1 MVRSEILNYQE
12 KISQMPM
19 LERIEGIKESLSA
32 AGDEAQVLRHLP
44 SWASKEMADIGLY
57 RYALPRELGGEDLRA
72 REQIEII
79 EAVSAI
85 DGSVGWCVQ
94 ISSEI
99 NALVIRQM
107 DDALA
112 CKIFD
117 DWDAL
122 VCSGHGPAN
131 GEGPGRAAT
140 QDGEGWRID
149 YQGSFASG
157 CHNANWNYL
166 MGAMTVDPATGQPAQ
181 ASFMV
186 PRGEFEIID
195 TWDTA
200 GMRGSGSHDV
210 RMTDCYVPP
219 EHLLPFRSLAPSR
232 RWSNPTYRN
241 PTHAIYNKS
250 AVALGVCRG
259 ALDAFIDLALNKVP
273 WGMSSTLKDQPQI
286 HYRVGE
292 AQAKLLAARAF
303 VIETQE
309 ALEEHLGPLPED
321 GGRLS
326 PEWEYHWPALLA
338 CAHSAQTCR
347 EIVSMSNNT
356 AGTTGCRMDSPLE
369 RQLRDA
375 HQAANHALIS
385 YRHYEQIGKT
395 FMGHPPEARYV
406 ELARP

>member
-122 VCSGHGPAN
+122 VCSGHGP
-131 GEGPGRAAT
+131 PTGRALAVQQPRMAKAGESITRDHLPAAAT
-140 QDGEGWRID
+140 
-149 YQGSFASG
+149 
-157 CHNANWNYL
+157 
-166 MGAMTVDPATGQPAQ
+166 M
-181 ASFMV
+181 
-186 PRGEFEIID
+186 
-195 TWDTA
+195 
-200 GMRGSGSHDV
+200 
-210 RMTDCYVPP
+210 
-219 EHLLPFRSLAPSR
+219 
-232 RWSNPTYRN
+232 
-241 PTHAIYNKS
+241 
-250 AVALGVCRG
+250 
-259 ALDAFIDLALNKVP
+259 
-273 WGMSSTLKDQPQI
+273 
-286 HYRVGE
+286 
-292 AQAKLLAARAF
+292 
-303 VIETQE
+303 
-309 ALEEHLGPLPED
+309 
-321 GGRLS
+321 
-326 PEWEYHWPALLA
+326 
-338 CAHSAQTCR
+338 QT
-347 EIVSMSNNT
+347 
-356 AGTTGCRMDSPLE
+356 GTT
-369 RQLRDA
+369 
-375 HQAANHALIS
+375 
-385 YRHYEQIGKT
+385 
-395 FMGHPPEARYV
+395 
-406 ELARP
+406 